1 MLKLIA
7 DTWEYRG
14 YKRMI
19 VRIDMTS
26 DDRRDIKRQQLRR
39 LGGKQGTSSFLL

>member
-7 DTWEYRG
+7 DTCEYRG

-19 VRIDMTS
+19 VWVDMTS
-26 DDRRDIKRQQLRR
+26 DDRRDYQETATEEIGR
-39 LGGKQGTSSFLL
+39 